1 MDAKVV
7 RITMIP
13 KAFTQGKKGACPVYR
28 AGLLVDILFLPLY
41 ITQLDM

>member
-13 KAFTQGKKGACPVYR
+13 KAFAESKKGGYLIYK
-28 AGLLVDILFLPLY
+28 AGGWLTF
-41 ITQLDM
+41 